1 MGSDAA
7 YYGRALARVYR
18 WMIAVAVIATA
29 GALAW
34 RGWQAGIAFG
44 CGAAASYFSFK
55 WLHEVVDALG
65 PDARPARKRV
75 LVLAGLRY
83 ALIGFGAYVI
93 VKVFGMNGL
102 AALLG
107 LLVPVAAVIAEI
119 IYELANG
126 T

>member
-1 MGSDAA
+1 MDSDGVF
-7 YYGRALARVYR
+7 YGRALARVYR
-18 WMIAVAVIATA
+18 WIIVFGVIASA

-34 RGWQAGIAFG
+34 RGWQAGVAFA

-75 LVLAGLRY
+75 LILAGLRY
-83 ALIGFGAYVI
+83 ALIGLGAYAI
-93 VKVFGMNGL
+93 VKIFGMNGL
-102 AALLG
+102 AAVLG